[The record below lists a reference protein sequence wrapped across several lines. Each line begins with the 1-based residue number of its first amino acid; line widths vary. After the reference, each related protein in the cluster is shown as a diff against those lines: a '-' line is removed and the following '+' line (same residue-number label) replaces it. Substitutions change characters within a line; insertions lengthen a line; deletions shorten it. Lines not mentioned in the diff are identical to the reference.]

1 MSKIL
6 ISSGLSGQT
15 KRVKFVFVDDEPL
28 AFEEGQ
34 ITVGSPAKFIIGNL
48 GSSNSTLVE
57 NVTNVPSDYY
67 GDKYDYDGGTWTKRS
82 DWDDEIDNPSA

>member
-15 KRVKFVFVDDEPL
+15 KRVKFVFADDEPL

-48 GSSNSTLVE
+48 GS
-57 NVTNVPSDYY
+57 PDI
-67 GDKYDYDGGTWTKRS
+67 TWY
-82 DWDDEIDNPSA
+82 